1 MASVEAPATPFE
13 APDRPRPAT
22 TFVVRTSRTGNPFA
36 TTPRPLAVQVAAFG
50 AQSNRRPHRYPPVA
64 RIAFYGISRE
74 SAVLWEWGRQW
85 AVLNAKGRGDPMNY
99 LTDFDA
105 FRGRIGNLYGKKNL
119 CPPFELRRYAQGWW
133 NDGIEPAHCI
143 EQVHRHL
150 EQCSHQ
156 YRCGSSD
163 KGIFW
168 VDRAIRDTWN
178 PVKSP
183 DLLLDFSRSHEWI
196 VE

>member
-1 MASVEAPATPFE
+1 
-13 APDRPRPAT
+13 
-22 TFVVRTSRTGNPFA
+22 
-36 TTPRPLAVQVAAFG
+36 
-50 AQSNRRPHRYPPVA
+50 
-64 RIAFYGISRE
+64 
-74 SAVLWEWGRQW
+74 
-85 AVLNAKGRGDPMNY
+85 MNY

-119 CPPFELRRYAQGWW
+119 SPPFELRRYAQAWW
-133 NDGIEPAHCI
+133 IDGIEPAHCI
-143 EQVHRHL
+143 EQVRRHL

-168 VDRAIRDTWN
+168 VDRSIRDTWN

-183 DLLLDFSRSHEWI
+183 DPLLDFSRSH
-196 VE
+196 

>member
-1 MASVEAPATPFE
+1 MGWTY
-13 APDRPRPAT
+13 
-22 TFVVRTSRTGNPFA
+22 
-36 TTPRPLAVQVAAFG
+36 VAA
-50 AQSNRRPHRYPPVA
+50 
-64 RIAFYGISRE
+64 
-74 SAVLWEWGRQW
+74 
-85 AVLNAKGRGDPMNY
+85 LNAKGRGDPMNY

-105 FRGRIGNLYGKKNL
+105 FRGRIGNLYWKKNL

-133 NDGIEPAHCI
+133 IDGIDPAHCI
-143 EQVHRHL
+143 EQVRRHL

-163 KGIFW
+163 KGIYW
-168 VDRAIRDTWN
+168 VDKTIRDTWN